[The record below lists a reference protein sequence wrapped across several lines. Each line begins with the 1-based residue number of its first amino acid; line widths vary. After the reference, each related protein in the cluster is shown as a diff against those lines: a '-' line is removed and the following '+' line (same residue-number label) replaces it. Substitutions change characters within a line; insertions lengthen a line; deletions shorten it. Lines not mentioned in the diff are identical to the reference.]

1 MVYQAISTRL
11 MIYNYNHKCEKKF
24 KFISHFLFIYAQLR
38 HVLENNSIN
47 QMFTLG
53 DQNITTLTFKTQSTE
68 QTTENIEHK
77 IQSTENL
84 EPRTKNLKYTPYV
97 LHLIS

>member
-1 MVYQAISTRL
+1 M
-11 MIYNYNHKCEKKF
+11 F
-24 KFISHFLFIYAQLR
+24 KFFLHFLFIYAQLR

-47 QMFTLG
+47 QIPFTLG
-53 DQNITTLTFKTQSTE
+53 DQNITTLTFETQSTE
-68 QTTENIEHK
+68 NI
-77 IQSTENL
+77 

>member
-1 MVYQAISTRL
+1 M
-11 MIYNYNHKCEKKF
+11 F
-24 KFISHFLFIYAQLR
+24 KFFSHFLFIYAQLR

-47 QMFTLG
+47 KMFTLG
-53 DQNITTLTFKTQSTE
+53 DQNITTLTFETQSTE
-68 QTTENIEHK
+68 NI
-77 IQSTENL
+77 